1 MSLPHAASGMQA
13 FLLREEIFVNQ
24 PAEMANEPL
33 STGRDNKKSGGYV
46 KNTKKP
52 VPEIN

>member
-1 MSLPHAASGMQA
+1 MQA
-13 FLLREEIFVNQ
+13 FLPCEEIFLNQ
-24 PAEMANEPL
+24 PVEMANEPL

-46 KNTKKP
+46 KKKKKP